1 MFTFQ
6 ASCIADNSQW
16 QLVFSICCHISN
28 LICMFH
34 RLKRLKDG
42 LPISWHRFVHRFAS
56 WKLFKAVFK
65 NLPTW
70 LYSKFYLWTK
80 LTFQNWITSHRC
92 SSSSILKWAQQGT
105 VPLLQC
111 TDDPNLRSG
120 DFCCCCFWRG
130 KKKTKNKKIA
140 WSQVT
145 MTPDALPHR
154 PIGKTITYVFITY
167 DSLTH
172 LSPGL
177 NVRIG
182 KTS

>member
-1 MFTFQ
+1 MVFRFRNIDL
-6 ASCIADNSQW
+6 SIDLRLENS
-16 QLVFSICCHISN
+16 LKPFLKICPLDYTVS
-28 LICMFH
+28 
-34 RLKRLKDG
+34 
-42 LPISWHRFVHRFAS
+42 
-56 WKLFKAVFK
+56 
-65 NLPTW
+65 
-70 LYSKFYLWTK
+70 FYLWTK

-92 SSSSILKWAQQGT
+92 SSSSILKWVQQGT

-145 MTPDALPHR
+145 MTPDALPHK

-182 KTS
+182 KIS